1 MGEELFHSLIAKID
15 SISDKIPECVYMK
28 ICDDLKELYKI
39 LDIKS
44 VTKSEI
50 ADVAPAVSAAN
61 GYWLRQSERRTEPV
75 YASSRNYSNMED
87 LIRSMGYAQDS

>member
-1 MGEELFHSLIAKID
+1 M
-15 SISDKIPECVYMK
+15 P
-28 ICDDLKELYKI
+28 

-75 YASSRNYSNMED
+75 YASRNYSNMED
-87 LIRSMGYAQDS
+87 LIRSMGYAQDRTG